1 VSDDFV
7 SRTDP
12 DATHTGRARSTS
24 RLGYNAHYVV
34 DGGKARIILSN
45 VKSVLNGHRSRYSDP
60 HEPSITERPGE
71 P

>member
-45 VKSVLNGHRSRYSDP
+45 VKISGYCIDIRL
-60 HEPSITERPGE
+60 PG
-71 P
+71 